1 MILKYSY
8 IIAALLFVLSVVAGK
23 LFIFNKKDASFIS
36 DYCAGMAVALGFYV
50 ILSLVFVFIF
60 PDVFSKGLM
69 LFFAFSPFLIGLLA
83 TYHTEKF
90 FTVLQLLIILGSV
103 AYII

>member
-1 MILKYSY
+1 MIIKYSY
-8 IIAALLFVLSVVAGK
+8 IVAALLFVLSVVIGK

-36 DYCAGMAVALGFYV
+36 DYCAGMAIVLGAYV
-50 ILSLVFVFIF
+50 FLSLAFVFIF

-69 LFFAFSPFLIGLLA
+69 FFFAMSPFLIGLVA
-83 TYHTEKF
+83 TYNTEKL

-103 AYII
+103 VYIV